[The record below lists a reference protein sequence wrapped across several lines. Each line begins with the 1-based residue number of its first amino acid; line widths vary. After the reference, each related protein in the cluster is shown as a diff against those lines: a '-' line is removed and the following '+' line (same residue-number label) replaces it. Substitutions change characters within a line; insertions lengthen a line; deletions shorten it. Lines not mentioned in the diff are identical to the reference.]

1 MVSFGVLVRWGQAL
15 LWVRLVVLTTSL
27 GSLVLEKGDYLITV
41 QEGLDKVLVDQLP
54 KPEVKTSPCSK
65 HKHRSPA
72 GMGLK

>member
-1 MVSFGVLVRWGQAL
+1 M
-15 LWVRLVVLTTSL
+15 RLVVLTTSL

-41 QEGLDKVLVDQLP
+41 QGELGKVVADQLP
-54 KPEVKTSPCSK
+54 KPEAKTSLCSK

>member
-1 MVSFGVLVRWGQAL
+1 M
-15 LWVRLVVLTTSL
+15 RLVVLTISL

-41 QEGLDKVLVDQLP
+41 QEGLDKVLAGQLP
-54 KPEVKTSPCSK
+54 KPEVKTSLCSK